1 MNDAVAFLPN
11 FILVKTR
18 VTHSAASFAVTRKL
32 TQKNYDVD
40 LNWGNSSLDKF
51 GLPSPHLP
59 PFTSSSLGKNKVS
72 QVLPREK

>member
-40 LNWGNSSLDKF
+40 LNWLK
-51 GLPSPHLP
+51 
-59 PFTSSSLGKNKVS
+59 TLG
-72 QVLPREK
+72 VLGFLKLLYGFL

>member
-18 VTHSAASFAVTRKL
+18 VTHSAAASFAVTRKL

-40 LNWGNSSLDKF
+40 LNWVGSVLNTKLWISLKGVSDTFIGSGVCNSLNW
-51 GLPSPHLP
+51 
-59 PFTSSSLGKNKVS
+59 KNK
-72 QVLPREK
+72 L

>member
-18 VTHSAASFAVTRKL
+18 VTHSAAASFAVTRKL

-40 LNWGNSSLDKF
+40 LNWVGSTKTLNYGFL
-51 GLPSPHLP
+51 
-59 PFTSSSLGKNKVS
+59 
-72 QVLPREK
+72 

>member
-18 VTHSAASFAVTRKL
+18 VTHSAVTRKL

-40 LNWGNSSLDKF
+40 LNWVGSVLNTKLWISLKGVSDTFIGSGVCNSLNW
-51 GLPSPHLP
+51 
-59 PFTSSSLGKNKVS
+59 KNK
-72 QVLPREK
+72 L